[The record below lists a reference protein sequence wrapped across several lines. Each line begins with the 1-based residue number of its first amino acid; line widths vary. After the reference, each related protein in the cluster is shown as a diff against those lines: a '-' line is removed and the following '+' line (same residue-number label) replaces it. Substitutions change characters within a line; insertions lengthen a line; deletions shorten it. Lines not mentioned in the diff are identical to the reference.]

1 MMQPI
6 IAFDIF
12 LFLYVILRLVTI
24 GLLLGCCANI
34 CALLYTG
41 HIGECNR
48 SLEKITQNLKSSK
61 LNGQYQINWT
71 VTSTRLATFLREHT
85 RIVTIVL
92 RVNREL
98 WANVLLFSLALH
110 LPVNVYLVYRLD
122 VGVLGIRFATDAPE
136 VEKILF
142 SCVLLLIQLTIL
154 AVGILPLARAS
165 KTLHD
170 AARQLPLIQHRI
182 PALLLYSKLKYSELY
197 ERVHCDTQK
206 YGITVG
212 PTRKTITYQ
221 MLAEI
226 GLFYVAFLFKMLDFF
241 R

>member
-1 MMQPI
+1 MQPI
-6 IAFDIF
+6 IAFDCF

-41 HIGECNR
+41 HIGECNKT
-48 SLEKITQNLKSSK
+48 LEKMQDSKSAK
-61 LNGQYQINWT
+61 FKGHQLNWT

-92 RVNREL
+92 TVNREL
-98 WANVLLFSLALH
+98 WANVVLFSLALH
-110 LPVNVYLVYRLD
+110 LPVNVYLVYRLN
-122 VGVLGIRFATDAPE
+122 VGVLRGISISAKPE
-136 VEKILF
+136 VDNVLF
-142 SCVLLLIQLTIL
+142 SCALLLIQLTIL
-154 AVGILPLARAS
+154 AVDLLPLARAS
-165 KTLHD
+165 EALHD
-170 AARQLPLIQHRI
+170 AATVLPLIQHQI
-182 PALLLYSKLKYSELY
+182 PAPLLYSKLKCSELY
-197 ERVHCDTQK
+197 ERIHCDTHK